1 MRSEL
6 QAQETTI
13 ATVARYVNVWRL
25 REGWSRET
33 VVEQIVDAHE
43 RINGPLVTDI
53 RFEPN
58 SSDTFKRMKANADR
72 VFRWMD
78 DLSKDNNLLPANFL
92 PSLIAALPE
101 DLRLHCLTDMLRPTG
116 CSVRLTCVD
125 SATAFEPG
133 KSIRRLI
140 KENSEAQQAVVTL
153 VDGATLPELQNA
165 RKELGESL
173 SETKKALAEVEAELF
188 RRGE

>member
-1 MRSEL
+1 MRSES

-33 VVEQIVDAHE
+33 VVEQIVNAHE
-43 RINGPLVTDI
+43 RIGGPLVTDI

-72 VFRWMD
+72 VFRWLD
-78 DLSKDNNLLPANFL
+78 DLSKDNNLLPVNFL
-92 PSLIAALPE
+92 PSIIAALPE

-116 CSVRLTCVD
+116 CSVRLICND
-125 SATAFEPG
+125 LDRDFLPL
-133 KSIRRLI
+133 KSLQTLI
-140 KENSEAQQAVVTL
+140 KEAGEAQQAVSAL
-153 VDGATLPELQNA
+153 VDGATQEELEIA
-165 RKELGESL
+165 IKELGDL
-173 SETKKALAEVEAELF
+173 FAATKNVMADVSAKMA
-188 RRGE
+188 RGI